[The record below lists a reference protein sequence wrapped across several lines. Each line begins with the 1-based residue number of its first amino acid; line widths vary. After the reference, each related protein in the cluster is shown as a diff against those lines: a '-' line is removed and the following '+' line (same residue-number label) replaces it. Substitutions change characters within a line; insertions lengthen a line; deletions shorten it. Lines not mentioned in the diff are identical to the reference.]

1 MINEGVIM
9 LHRVL
14 FLGLISFSI
23 SSWGQVEKKLF
34 TMEKN
39 HNPENIMMI
48 HTQTDMDCKF
58 IESKKNNEK
67 NFLEFYW
74 IMDSGRSQKEVH
86 PLIRDEIKKRVRFDG
101 INERKDAFKVTL
113 GDLKELRHDL
123 TDTSM
128 EVMSELSDGKCIVK
142 SVLTLG
148 ASGNYKKLDIER
160 TYCEVSKNLLG
171 IPNGCLSLI
180 LEGKDVSNGETI
192 KMTFRKK

>member
-1 MINEGVIM
+1 MLQKMVI
-9 LHRVL
+9 LVL
-14 FLGLISFSI
+14 AIFCFSAQA
-23 SSWGQVEKKLF
+23 QVEKKLF

-58 IESKKNNEK
+58 ITSKKNNEN

-86 PLIRDEIKKRVRFDG
+86 PMIRDEIKKRVRFEG
-101 INERKDAFKVTL
+101 INERRDSFKVTL

-123 TDTSM
+123 TETSM
-128 EVMSELSDGKCIVK
+128 EIFSELNQGKCTVK

-148 ASGNYKKLDIER
+148 ASGHYKKVDLER

-171 IPNGCLSLI
+171 IPNGCLSLL
-180 LEGKDVSNGETI
+180 LEGKDLSSGETV
-192 KMTFRKK
+192 KVKFLKK